1 MIVNTHSC
9 IMNSDSCETRKSVH
23 DQAGT
28 GVHVPQES
36 VFTMRKNGRSRSAG
50 ICTQI
55 QTLADS
61 NVTCFS
67 WRVSPSLL
75 KELQVEGYSEREEQ
89 SYRTHILASLTQ
101 HRGEQ
106 VI

>member
-1 MIVNTHSC
+1 MDKDISELNRLFMLKIREYAHLGEEHKARYLLGVT
-9 IMNSDSCETRKSVH
+9 SDVINL
-23 DQAGT
+23 
-28 GVHVPQES
+28 V
-36 VFTMRKNGRSRSAG
+36 KNLS
-50 ICTQI
+50 ITQI

-89 SYRTHILASLTQ
+89 TYRTHILASLTQ
-101 HRGEQ
+101 HRGGH